1 VALTRAGLRIGAE
14 IPFSR
19 AEAAVRPR
27 QRKSY
32 RRRLIDADRSASK
45 QLQLR
50 STRERGFFN
59 DLGSPQMV
67 EEKTTTS
74 TRGIFQDRIK
84 LAPLNF

>member
-1 VALTRAGLRIGAE
+1 MVNDRIT
-14 IPFSR
+14 PKWNNQYDSR
-19 AEAAVRPR
+19 KVAAVDQSLHEPGTML
-27 QRKSY
+27 
-32 RRRLIDADRSASK
+32 LIDADRSASE

-50 STRERGFFN
+50 STCERGFFN

-84 LAPLNF
+84 LTPLNFE